1 MDNVTGFLA
10 AMVSRFNPADPV
22 NLTLFFTWLVIF
34 VFTFTGVWRARW
46 RWVRLTC
53 YLVNQAVSFVML
65 QAGLLTIA
73 ILYGRWR
80 EAAAVAIVTFAA
92 ACWLFR
98 ERRKSAHVHPGPAVE
113 SRRMTQPSSARIP

>member
-1 MDNVTGFLA
+1 MDTISGFLA

-22 NLTLFFTWLVIF
+22 NLTLFFTWLVLF

-46 RWVRLTC
+46 RWVRLLC

-73 ILYGRWR
+73 IVYGRWR
-80 EAAAVAIVTFAA
+80 EAAVVAAVTFIL

-98 ERRKSAHVHPGPAVE
+98 DPRHPKHPGPAVE
-113 SRRMTQPSSARIP
+113 SGRMTSPSSARSP

>member
-1 MDNVTGFLA
+1 MENVSSFLA

-22 NLTLFFTWLVIF
+22 NLTLFFTWLVLF

-46 RWVRLTC
+46 RWVRLIC

-73 ILYGRWR
+73 IVYGRWR
-80 EAAAVAIVTFAA
+80 EAAVVAAVTFIC

-98 ERRKSAHVHPGPAVE
+98 ERRHPKHPGPG
-113 SRRMTQPSSARIP
+113 RRGGGGGA